1 MRSIFR
7 AISAAGIIAGAGF
20 APAAAQESQRPQPR
34 PAHLAEVAAALA
46 SAAEATGTGA
56 TEASASTA
64 PQETPALAAPKAAPQ
79 PEAAAQARPAE
90 PPRDPNRGSVTNLPL
105 PRYVSLKGN
114 EGNARRGPGLT
125 HRIDWV
131 FTRAGMPLRITA
143 EHEHWRRIEDAE
155 GAGGWVHYAL
165 LSGVR
170 SVIVAADIADFHNRP
185 DDTSAI
191 DFRAERNVVGWVQEC
206 RPDWCRISVNGER
219 GWVRKSDLWGVEAG
233 EIIE

>member
-1 MRSIFR
+1 MTAVFR
-7 AISAAGIIAGAGF
+7 AALAGCVIWVAGSIAPSAQEATRPMPRPSNLTPDTMMAAE
-20 APAAAQESQRPQPR
+20 AAAK
-34 PAHLAEVAAALA
+34 AAAALA
-46 SAAEATGTGA
+46 PAE
-56 TEASASTA
+56 
-64 PQETPALAAPKAAPQ
+64 ETPALAAPKPAPEPTAASTAKPK
-79 PEAAAQARPAE
+79 E

-143 EHEHWRRIEDAE
+143 EYEHWRRIEDAE
-155 GAGGWVHYAL
+155 GAGGWIHYAL

-170 SVIVAADIADFHNRP
+170 SVLIAAEMADFHSRP
-185 DDTSAI
+185 DDASSI
-191 DFRAERNVVGWVQEC
+191 SFRAERNVVGWIQEC
-206 RPDWCRISVNGER
+206 QPDWCRISVNGEK
-219 GWVRKSDLWGVEAG
+219 GWVRKSDLWGVEPG

>member
-1 MRSIFR
+1 MKSVYQ
-7 AISAAGIIAGAGF
+7 AMVAAGVIWASAVA
-20 APAAAQESQRPQPR
+20 APLAQEATRPMPR
-34 PAHLAEVAAALA
+34 PSNLTVETML
-46 SAAEATGTGA
+46 AAEAAAKTA
-56 TEASASTA
+56 AEAEQAA
-64 PQETPALAAPKAAPQ
+64 AAAKPEETPALAAPETATPVAVK
-79 PEAAAQARPAE
+79 PAK

-143 EHEHWRRIEDAE
+143 EHEHWRRVEDAE
-155 GAGGWVHYAL
+155 GAGGWIHYAL

-170 SVIVAADIADFHNRP
+170 SVLVAVDMADFHSRP
-185 DDTSAI
+185 DDASSI

-206 RPDWCRISVNGER
+206 QPDWCRISVNGER
-219 GWVRKSDLWGVEAG
+219 GWVHKSDLWGVEAG
-233 EIIE
+233 ELIE